1 MLTTTKTCCVPGCGC
16 AVYHAASDYCSKHVH
31 EARCFDVVAIDRG
44 DPANRH
50 ALVVIAVSD
59 DDAKRVAFSRLLA
72 RARGPRE
79 SWAITSVAEMEL
91 REAG

>member
-1 MLTTTKTCCVPGCGC
+1 MSKTCCVPGCDC
-16 AVYHAASDYCSKHVH
+16 AVYHSASDYCAKHVH

-59 DDAKRVAFSRLLA
+59 TDAERVAFSRLMT

-79 SWAITSVAEMEL
+79 SWAIASVAEMEL

>member
-1 MLTTTKTCCVPGCGC
+1 MSTKTCSVPGCGHS
-16 AVYHAASDYCSKHVH
+16 VYHSASDYCGKHVH

-50 ALVVIAVSD
+50 ALVVIAVSE
-59 DDAKRVAFSRLLA
+59 DDARRVAFMRLVT

-79 SWAITSVAEMEL
+79 SWSIASVAEMTL
-91 REAG
+91 REAS

>member
-1 MLTTTKTCCVPGCGC
+1 MSTKNCSVPGCGC
-16 AVYHAASDYCSKHVH
+16 AVYHSASDYCAKHVH

-50 ALVVIAVSD
+50 ALVVIAISD
-59 DDAKRVAFSRLLA
+59 DDARRVAFARLVT

-79 SWAITSVAEMEL
+79 SWEITSVAEMEL
-91 REAG
+91 AHAS